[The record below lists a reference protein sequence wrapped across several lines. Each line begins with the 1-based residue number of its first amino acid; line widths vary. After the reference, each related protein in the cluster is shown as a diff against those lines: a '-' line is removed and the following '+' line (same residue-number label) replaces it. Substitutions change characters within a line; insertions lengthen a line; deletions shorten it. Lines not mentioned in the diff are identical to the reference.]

1 MKMTLL
7 RNYWLVIIAWGLY
20 LNGCMMSASF
30 LIILGCALLLIVKS
44 EVNLWRIAAVSLLVC
59 SLSLI
64 VLMNTNIPYFFPD
77 LKYFLVLTSL
87 DCGLSNE
94 YLYVIRKRFIL
105 PVLITV
111 VLYLCGLLAIVGM
124 LPQESCA
131 VFTKGNICLMAMF
144 IFSPYLIAMILACL
158 FQGRVVLSKNGG
170 LTSLH

>member
-7 RNYWLVIIAWGLY
+7 RNYWLVIMAWGLY
-20 LNGCMMSASF
+20 LNGHVILASF
-30 LIILGCALLLIVKS
+30 LMLMACGLLLIVKS
-44 EVNLWRIAAVSLLVC
+44 EVNLWRVAAVSLLAC
-59 SLSLI
+59 GSSLI

-77 LKYFLVLTSL
+77 LKYFLILTSL
-87 DCGLSNE
+87 DCGLANE

-111 VLYLCGLLAIVGM
+111 ILYLCGLFAIVGM
-124 LPQESCA
+124 LPEQSCTI
-131 VFTKGNICLMAMF
+131 FGKGNICLMAMF